1 MSSKVPTQHNLM
13 DEPGSLLSTWYIE
26 RALPAVFTTRDLTVL
41 FVVILFFITNISGAV
56 AGGAASLS
64 LWVLGAILFLI
75 PCCIATAQ
83 LGAMF
88 PHTGSLYIWTHKA
101 FGGFMSFF
109 VGFSAWVPSS
119 LLILATADLVI
130 RMLQGLNPKW
140 LVEPW
145 SQGVALLVIL
155 VFSCI
160 VALQRQ
166 RMVQN
171 LVNLIFVLV
180 LLAVALVFLAGL
192 AWLIGKHPSAASFSQ
207 PSDWNPFSSTNI
219 PLFGVITLGYL
230 GVNLPLNQGGEL
242 VASTSAAQ
250 RRMISRHLLWGAFI
264 VLACYLLSTFG
275 VLVVQGQKA
284 SFTLFAPVST
294 VYQALGPIAGGAA
307 AVCILATLLVA
318 TVVYQSVF
326 ARFLLVGGID
336 QRLPIGLGKLNR
348 NRIPANAILFQTI
361 LACLLVVVFF
371 MVVPNVGVLRSLP
384 LNLSAASF
392 YFVFVGVARVL
403 WAFSTTFLFVDLL
416 WLMLRQRETFL
427 RRQIFPTWVLAL
439 SCGIG
444 LIVSLLAILSTMLY
458 SYDPLDIPNG
468 TWRIVGAGLTML
480 LLVIGALGG
489 MIASSEA
496 SWQGTEDNLP

>member
-1 MSSKVPTQHNLM
+1 MSSKIPTQHNLK
-13 DEPGSLLSTWYIE
+13 DTPGPLLSTWYIE

-64 LWVLGAILFLI
+64 LWVLGAIFFLI

-166 RMVQN
+166 RTVQY

-180 LLAVALVFLAGL
+180 LLAVALVFLAGV
-192 AWLIGKHPSAASFSQ
+192 AWLISKHPSATSFSQ
-207 PSDWNPFSSTNI
+207 PSDWNPFTSTNI
-219 PLFGVITLGYL
+219 PLLGIIPLGYL

-242 VASTSAAQ
+242 VASTSGAQ
-250 RRMISRHLLWGAFI
+250 LRMISRHLMWGACI
-264 VLACYLLSTFG
+264 VLTCYLLSTFG

-294 VYQALGPIAGGAA
+294 VYQALGPIAGGTA

-336 QRLPIGLGKLNR
+336 QRLPTGLGKLNR

-384 LNLSAASF
+384 VHLSASF

-416 WLMLRQRETFL
+416 VLMLRHRETFR

-444 LIVSLLAILSTMLY
+444 LIVGLLAVLATMLY
-458 SYDPLDIPNG
+458 SYDPLDIANG
-468 TWRIVGAGLTML
+468 TWRIVGAGLTVL

-496 SWQGTEDNLP
+496 TWQGSEDNRP